1 MKKFLAI
8 LMVICI
14 MGGLLCVPAF
24 AAEPAPGTVMS
35 VSAIKYNGSAKVLGN
50 YDNFQTGWNEAMWLA
65 GRELAMAELEYDR
78 IIVTLYAD
86 WNAADDGNFTDDSWN
101 DTNGAGF
108 NNDTIYI
115 PEYAA
120 LTLDLNNHT
129 IDRGLTAAESDGE
142 VIYIAPY
149 ADVIIKNGTI
159 TGGCS
164 NNGAGGIHIKGDA
177 RVTLNNVNIVNNYS
191 KHDGGGISVAGDTI
205 LTMNGGSFENNT
217 IVGVVE
223 TSHYQPNCYGGA
235 VYVDGAT
242 AIFKGVEFKGNN
254 APPLLYNYGAAIY
267 ADDSEVTIEEC
278 VFDGNGLK
286 NEADDIDFSTSI
298 VQAEDSIIKVK
309 GSTFTNNGGLIT
321 EIGGDYSSTFKVDDS
336 ELTIEAS
343 EFSNNSSHF
352 VIIDK
357 DESTIHISETKFL
370 NNKSAVMCGNE
381 DTTSDSFF
389 NNCTFEN
396 NVSSDFATF
405 YNITTIMTFYNCSMG
420 NSTFNVKDRI
430 KFVNDALTAN
440 AVLRVSALKKDG
452 TTVVIDEYKILD
464 DGWNAAMEL
473 ADDYDEMSAK
483 GYDRIVVDLYADWN
497 AIDSEFTDDFVNG
510 SGFNWD
516 AIYFQDG
523 VKMTLNMNGHTIN
536 RGLTQGHRNGEVIYI
551 DEDADV
557 IINDGTI
564 TGGGSGNG
572 AAGIHIM
579 DGAKVTLNNV
589 KVDGNT
595 CFGSDGAGIAVYDG
609 AILVMNGGSI
619 SNNLI
624 VAKTTADWGLGCN
637 SGTLYVCN
645 ATVKLDN
652 VTLDSNTT
660 DRSVVEGVAIYAT
673 DSTVTMN
680 NCVVSN
686 NAAPEKNI
694 ANSVIAA
701 YDSKFVITNTEFIGN
716 AAVDDRFGDS
726 YLFELD
732 DSTLTLEGGKITGS
746 KANELFHITDSRA
759 DIKSVTITDNASVVI
774 YVDNDGEKVTMT
786 KCTLSNNT
794 PVDNA
799 ADIHVET
806 ESTMAMI
813 DCTFGNDTTFADKSM
828 VAFSDKAVG
837 SIFGEGSLTMIVAIL
852 ALITSVVCIFLIV
865 DMKKKLVPATA
876 KHTSE
881 NEDEE

>member
-1 MKKFLAI
+1 
-8 LMVICI
+8 
-14 MGGLLCVPAF
+14 
-24 AAEPAPGTVMS
+24 
-35 VSAIKYNGSAKVLGN
+35 
-50 YDNFQTGWNEAMWLA
+50 
-65 GRELAMAELEYDR
+65 
-78 IIVTLYAD
+78 
-86 WNAADDGNFTDDSWN
+86 
-101 DTNGAGF
+101 
-108 NNDTIYI
+108 
-115 PEYAA
+115 
-120 LTLDLNNHT
+120 
-129 IDRGLTAAESDGE
+129 
-142 VIYIAPY
+142 
-149 ADVIIKNGTI
+149 
-159 TGGCS
+159 
-164 NNGAGGIHIKGDA
+164 
-177 RVTLNNVNIVNNYS
+177 
-191 KHDGGGISVAGDTI
+191 
-205 LTMNGGSFENNT
+205 
-217 IVGVVE
+217 
-223 TSHYQPNCYGGA
+223 
-235 VYVDGAT
+235 
-242 AIFKGVEFKGNN
+242 
-254 APPLLYNYGAAIY
+254 
-267 ADDSEVTIEEC
+267 
-278 VFDGNGLK
+278 
-286 NEADDIDFSTSI
+286 
-298 VQAEDSIIKVK
+298 
-309 GSTFTNNGGLIT
+309 
-321 EIGGDYSSTFKVDDS
+321 
-336 ELTIEAS
+336 
-343 EFSNNSSHF
+343 
-352 VIIDK
+352 
-357 DESTIHISETKFL
+357 
-370 NNKSAVMCGNE
+370 MCGNE

-645 ATVKLDN
+645 ATVKLDD

-876 KHTSE
+876 KNTSE

>member
-1 MKKFLAI
+1 
-8 LMVICI
+8 
-14 MGGLLCVPAF
+14 
-24 AAEPAPGTVMS
+24 
-35 VSAIKYNGSAKVLGN
+35 
-50 YDNFQTGWNEAMWLA
+50 
-65 GRELAMAELEYDR
+65 MAELEYDR
-78 IIVTLYAD
+78 IVVTLYAD

-120 LTLDLNNHT
+120 LTLNLNNHT
-129 IDRGLTAAESDGE
+129 INRHLVYTESDGE

-149 ADVIIKNGTI
+149 ADVIIENGTI
-159 TGGCS
+159 TGGRS

-177 RVTLNNVNIVNNYS
+177 KVTLNNVNIVGNISRY
-191 KHDGGGISVAGDTI
+191 DGGGINISGDATLI
-205 LTMNGGSFENNT
+205 MNGGSFVNNIAYSDLENAYY
-217 IVGVVE
+217 GVPV
-223 TSHYQPNCYGGA
+223 SYGGA

-242 AIFKGVEFKGNN
+242 AIFDGVEFRGNT
-254 APPLLYNYGAAIY
+254 ASERFNYGAVIY
-267 ADDSEVTIEEC
+267 ADDGEVAVKNCI
-278 VFDGNGLK
+278 FDQNGL
-286 NEADDIDFSTSI
+286 ADNTLGIDISTSI
-298 VQAEDSIIKVK
+298 IHLLDSSIKVE
-309 GSTFTNNGGLIT
+309 GSTFTNNGGLVK
-321 EIGGDYSSTFKVDDS
+321 ELDELDYSSMFALDESK
-336 ELTIEAS
+336 LTMDKC
-343 EFSNNSSHF
+343 EFSNNGTYF
-352 VIIDK
+352 IINDE
-357 DESTIHISETKFL
+357 DESEVHISETKFL
-370 NNKSAVMCGNE
+370 NNKSAVMRGNE
-381 DTTSDSFF
+381 DTSSDSFF

-680 NCVVSN
+680 HCVVSN
-686 NAAPEKNI
+686 NAAPKKNM

-799 ADIHVET
+799 ADIQVEKKGT
-806 ESTMAMI
+806 LAMT
-813 DCTFGNDTTFADKSM
+813 DCEIGDTTFNDRSL
-828 VAFSDKAVG
+828 VTFDSKAGIG
-837 SIFGEGSLTMIVAIL
+837 SIFGEGSLSMIFAILSLIASGVAIFL
-852 ALITSVVCIFLIV
+852 VVYYN
-865 DMKKKLVPATA
+865 KKKAVPATA
-876 KHTSE
+876 AE
-881 NEDEE
+881 ADEE